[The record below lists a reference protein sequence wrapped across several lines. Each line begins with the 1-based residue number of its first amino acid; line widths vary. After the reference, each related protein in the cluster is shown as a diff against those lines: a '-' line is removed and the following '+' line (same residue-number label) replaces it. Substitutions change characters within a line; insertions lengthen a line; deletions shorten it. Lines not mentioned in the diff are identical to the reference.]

1 MSFNPPIYKYS
12 DYVKWEGDWELIEG
26 YPFAMAP
33 SPFGKHQV
41 LMSRLIQQ
49 FNNELEECE
58 CEGYPELDWVIDE
71 KTVVRPDIAIYCEEI
86 EKYPKTT
93 PKIIIEI
100 VSDSTS
106 EKDENIKFKLYEREK
121 VEYYVLVYPDFE
133 KVRIFKLKNA
143 KYDKVYEG
151 DGNFKFDLCEI
162 EINFGK
168 IFKKRRG

>member
-1 MSFNPPIYKYS
+1 MSFNPPVYKYS

-33 SPFGKHQV
+33 SPFGKHQHIMWK
-41 LMSRLIQQ
+41 LARYLD
-49 FNNELEECE
+49 EALEECE

-93 PKIIIEI
+93 PKIVIEI
-100 VSDSTS
+100 ISESTAN
-106 EKDENIKFKLYEREK
+106 KDEEIKFKLYEKEK
-121 VEYYVLVYPDFE
+121 VEYYVLVYPEFE
-133 KVRIFKLKNA
+133 KVKIYKLDNK

-151 DGNFKFDLCEI
+151 DKTFKFDLCDI
-162 EINFGK
+162 EIDFGK
-168 IFKKRRG
+168 IFKKRR